1 MITAKQVTTTEPI
14 EQISA
19 FLDGYNQLV
28 ADIGNEVT
36 NIVAPQMLDE
46 LRYTPP
52 AVKYPIQWTSEKQ
65 RKAFFA
71 TDGFGR
77 GIPTR
82 RTNKMQ
88 QAWRVIGKSKNGK
101 FELVVSNPVA
111 YTKWV
116 VGTLDFRS
124 SRQAIVPMQKFH
136 QNTGWQPIQPTVTYW
151 LDVAKDEFNIRYE
164 KTLREFTQRKSVT
177 RTSRKS

>member
-1 MITAKQVTTTEPI
+1 MITAIQKTTVEPI

-19 FLDGYNQLV
+19 FLDDYNAIV
-28 ADIGNEVT
+28 AEIGNEVT

-52 AVKYPIQWTSEKQ
+52 AVKYPIQWTSKKQ

-88 QAWRVIGKSKNGK
+88 QAWRVIGKAKGGK

-116 VGTLDFRS
+116 VGTIDFRS

-136 QNTGWQPIQPTVTYW
+136 QNTGWQPTDPTVKFW
-151 LDVAKDEFNIRYE
+151 FDVAQTEFNTRYE